1 MVGVKQIT
9 VLGATGSIGQS
20 SLALVR
26 QHPDRFAVHGL
37 IAGRDF
43 NLLAALAHEFKPKII
58 GIHDQ
63 TNLSALKELVSTLDC
78 QLVAGE
84 VACSE
89 IAAMPVDLVIAGIS
103 GLAGLPS
110 VMAAVSAGQTV
121 AIANKESLVS
131 AGAVVTRQAILS
143 GAHILPIDSEHNAV
157 FQCWNGWKGHQSSDK
172 ANNKMTE
179 LSHICL
185 TASGGP
191 FLTMPIDEF
200 AAITP
205 AAAVKHPNWEMGQKI
220 SVDSATMMNKGLEV
234 IEAHWLFD
242 LKSSQIEV
250 LIHPQQAVHGLV
262 YFRDGSIIAQMGGAD
277 MRTPISYAMAWPDR
291 LDWGPEPL
299 DLATIDNLTF
309 AQVDPDRFPC
319 FMLARQALEAGGVA
333 PAVLNAANEVAV
345 GAFLTGK
352 IGFLDIASI
361 VDSCLSKALVGDLTT
376 IEAVCAID
384 QTAREHARQIVA
396 SR

>member
-1 MVGVKQIT
+1 MVAEKQIT

-20 SLALVR
+20 ALALVR
-26 QHPDRFAVHGL
+26 QNLGQFRVHAMV
-37 IAGRDF
+37 AGE
-43 NLLAALAHEFKPKII
+43 NYHALAALAREFNPKII
-58 GIHDQ
+58 GIHDESKHGD
-63 TNLSALKELVSTLDC
+63 LRDLVSDLDC
-78 QLVAGE
+78 DVVAGE
-84 VACSE
+84 QACTD
-89 IAAMPVDLVIAGIS
+89 IATMPVNLVVAGIS

-110 VMAAVSAGQTV
+110 VMAAVCSGQTI
-121 AIANKESLVS
+121 ALANKESLVS

-157 FQCWNGWKGHQSSDK
+157 FQCWNGWKGHKSTDK
-172 ANNKMTE
+172 ANGKMTE

-191 FLTMPIDEF
+191 FLTLPIGEF
-200 AAITP
+200 DAITP

-234 IEAHWLFD
+234 IEARWLFD
-242 LKSSQIEV
+242 LEPSQIDV
-250 LIHPQQAVHGLV
+250 LVHPQQAVHGLV

-299 DLATIDNLTF
+299 DLAAIANLTF

-319 FMLARQALEAGGVA
+319 FMLARQALEAGGIA
-333 PAVLNAANEVAV
+333 PAVMNAANEVAV
-345 GAFLTGK
+345 DAFLTGK

-361 VDSCLSKALVGDLTT
+361 VDTCLSKDLVGDLTT